1 MEDLSLSMK
10 LENNLFLREYFAAHL
25 MPSLALLYTDFFD
38 SVDTS
43 AFPPPAASYFAFY
56 SGHVP

>member
-1 MEDLSLSMK
+1 MTASIGIVLQK
-10 LENNLFLREYFAAHL
+10 
-25 MPSLALLYTDFFD
+25 PVD
-38 SVDTS
+38 SVDTN